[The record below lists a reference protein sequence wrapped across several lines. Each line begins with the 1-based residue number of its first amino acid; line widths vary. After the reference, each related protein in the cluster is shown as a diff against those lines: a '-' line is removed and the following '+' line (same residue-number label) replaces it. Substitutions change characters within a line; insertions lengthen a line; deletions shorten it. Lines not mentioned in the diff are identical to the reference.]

1 MSNIKAREWY
11 WVPHPSR
18 VWVAVLVQS
27 ISKNSCWVTTVE
39 DDQGFELDITECPF
53 LPLNPRTVDDMTS
66 LLYLHEAGILENL
79 YERSKPQNQR
89 PYTYV
94 SNVLIAI
101 NPLRNILSLPMEV
114 NLYIFSVYIC
124 IAHLY
129 HSLIK
134 ISLSVVQNHILL
146 ESLNWRI
153 SK

>member
-1 MSNIKAREWY
+1 MSTIKAREWY

-27 ISKNSCWVTTVE
+27 ITKKSCWVTTAE
-39 DDQGFELDITECPF
+39 DDQGFELDVTECPF

-101 NPLRNILSLPMEV
+101 NPLRNIPSLPMEV
-114 NLYIFSVYIC
+114 ALYC
-124 IAHLY
+124 L
-129 HSLIK
+129 
-134 ISLSVVQNHILL
+134 
-146 ESLNWRI
+146 
-153 SK
+153 